1 MPIDTV
7 APGHKALNG
16 RNNKKRNKRKEE
28 TNQQVTPP
36 ELILYF
42 RHTHMLITAHTAL
55 TKTSNRELSATVGQ
69 TLIIHICLL
78 M

>member
-36 ELILYF
+36 RQWNNGISSGIPTDL
-42 RHTHMLITAHTAL
+42 
-55 TKTSNRELSATVGQ
+55 
-69 TLIIHICLL
+69 
-78 M
+78 